1 VDEPTARTLGPDEW
15 FYAIEGRPLP
25 PVPTHVL
32 RSMLTAKQLRPE
44 TPVWRPGMPDWAP
57 AWSVFGLEA
66 PVGNRPVDREA
77 LERRRQAAILK
88 RTKIDAAVMFG
99 MFLVGVL
106 LLAGLAVAAHFSAH
120 KGLGMAFGPFVL
132 AAGLWAAFYLPLR
145 WRQLKALPRPLN
157 VLGLVGAIGL
167 CSLLALLL
175 LAAVVAVIFF

>member
-1 VDEPTARTLGPDEW
+1 MDNPTARTLGPDEW

-32 RSMLTAKQLRPE
+32 RSMLAAKQLRPE
-44 TPVWRPGMPDWAP
+44 TPVWRPGMPDWVP

-66 PVGNRPVDREA
+66 PVVNPPVDREA
-77 LERRRQAAILK
+77 LERRRQATILK

-99 MFLVGVL
+99 MFLVGLL
-106 LLAGLAVAAHFSAH
+106 LLAGLAIAIRSARH
-120 KGLGMAFGPFVL
+120 WRLAVVPGPFVL
-132 AAGLWAAFYLPLR
+132 AAGIWAAIYLPLR
-145 WRQLKALPRPLN
+145 WRQLKDLPRPLN

-175 LAAVVAVIFF
+175 LAAIVAAIFF